1 MIDRREK
8 MSVKD
13 LAAHIFGGES
23 SLSENMILC
32 IAAALA
38 ASFYSYEYYQPWAGA
53 ARIAVTAVLVIVWIY
68 CGFVSGRDGKKG
80 FAVFAAA
87 YWTIPLVYTYLYG
100 LRDNVSGYSRILD
113 FLNKTAMLISQRPF
127 AEIPALPSVCVLSMA
142 IIVISAYFA
151 GTAFV
156 HDNNPSQKSGLL

>member
-1 MIDRREK
+1 

-13 LAAHIFGGES
+13 LITRFFGGKS

-53 ARIAVTAVLVIVWIY
+53 ARIAVTAVLVIVWAY

-87 YWTIPLVYTYLYG
+87 YWIIPLVYTYLYG
-100 LRDNVSGYSRILD
+100 LRDNVSGYSKILD
-113 FLNKTAMLISQRPF
+113 FLNRAAMLISRRPF

-142 IIVISAYFA
+142 VIVLSAYFA
-151 GTAFV
+151 GTAFAN
-156 HDNNPSQKSGLL
+156 DNNPSQESGLL